1 MRSFT
6 AVLHAFACRY
16 LAFYL
21 EVCLP
26 YMLLGGV
33 EGVERLQTSRPPGD
47 MANPLPV
54 DSLQQ
59 GGQPRC
65 GA

>member
-1 MRSFT
+1 
-6 AVLHAFACRY
+6 
-16 LAFYL
+16 
-21 EVCLP
+21 
-26 YMLLGGV
+26 MLLGGV